1 MIMKLTIALIIG
13 AILILCYMLR
23 KIRKSQIQTSDA
35 LFWFAL
41 AVGLVI
47 IAVFPQIIF
56 FFAELLGIQSPAN
69 FVFLCVV
76 GVLLIREFSQTT
88 KIAQLQARIVQLV
101 QYEALR
107 DKEQHSQPVDL
118 EARKDERA
126 L

>member
-1 MIMKLTIALIIG
+1 MTMKLTIALIIG

-23 KIRKSQIQTSDA
+23 KIRKSQIQTADA
-35 LFWFAL
+35 LFWFVL
-41 AVGLVI
+41 AVCLVV

-88 KIAQLQARIVQLV
+88 KIAQLQARMAQLA
-101 QYEALR
+101 QYEALK
-107 DKEQHSQPVDL
+107 DKEQRSQPADP
-118 EARKDERA
+118 AAHKDEGV